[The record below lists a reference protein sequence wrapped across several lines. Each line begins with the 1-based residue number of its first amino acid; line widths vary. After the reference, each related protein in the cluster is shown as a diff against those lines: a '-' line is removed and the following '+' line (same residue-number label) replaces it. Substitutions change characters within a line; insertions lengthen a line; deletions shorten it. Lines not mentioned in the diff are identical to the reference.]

1 MTVLHVERLGGL
13 PGFGTPRSRLKS
25 CGEIPLSD
33 LSSRDRAAIEELFR
47 APPAAIASPV
57 RDAFR
62 YRISR
67 DGASGAETIEVHESA
82 VPAAVAAC
90 VKDTFV

>member
-1 MTVLHVERLGGL
+1 MTVLQVERLGGL
-13 PGFGTPRSRLKS
+13 PGMGTPRSHLRS
-25 CGEIPLSD
+25 CGEIALSD
-33 LSSRDRAAIEELFR
+33 LSPADRAAIDELFR
-47 APPAAIASPV
+47 NPSRGLASTA
-57 RDAFR
+57 RDTFR

-67 DGASGAETIEVHESA
+67 GGQPGETVEVSEAA

>member
-13 PGFGTPRSRLKS
+13 PAIGTPRSHLKS
-25 CGEIPLSD
+25 CGEIALSA
-33 LSSRDRAAIEELFR
+33 LSPADRAALDDLFR
-47 APPAAIASPV
+47 KPPHAAASAV

-67 DGASGAETIEVHESA
+67 DGASGAETIEVPEAA
-82 VPAAVAAC
+82 VPAAIAAC